1 MADSKTR
8 ERILETAVEMW
19 SAQSYNAV
27 SIRDIAH
34 AVNIRESSIYY
45 HFKSKKDILDTII
58 AMFEEKAAATADSL
72 ITSISES
79 ILLQSAKKTGLFHRK
94 SADINAHAFLWLK
107 TYYCEQFLFDPFTNS
122 VMRILMLEQFHDEAI
137 AAKYEEWLFNR
148 PRTLMMQALR
158 VLEITDDASD
168 DTYAEPFGSFLTGRI
183 FHYLLTGKLTEEKCR
198 MFSGELEAFVSAMFG
213 AEAVREVTT

>member
-8 ERILETAVEMW
+8 TRILETAVDMF
-19 SAQSYNAV
+19 SSMGYNAV

-34 AVNIRESSIYY
+34 AVQIRESSIYY

-58 AMFEEKAAATADSL
+58 IMFEEKASATADSL

-79 ILLQSAKKTGLFHRK
+79 ILLESSKKQGFFHRK
-94 SADINAHAFLWLK
+94 SANHLPSAFMWLK
-107 TYYCEQFLFDPFTNS
+107 TFYCEQFLFDHFCNS

-137 AAKYEEWLFNR
+137 AAKYTEWLFEK
-148 PRTLMMQALR
+148 PRTLIMQAMCALGVVEDR
-158 VLEITDDASD
+158 ND

-183 FHYLLTGKLTEEKCR
+183 FHYLLTGRLTEEKCAR
-198 MFSGELEAFVSAMFG
+198 FLGELEAFVVAMFG
-213 AEAVREVTT
+213 EDTIKQ